1 VKFPVELDALDLATD
16 ELKGKMLPAS
26 RRLKEI
32 EKERAERRK
41 VRKRMKIA
49 ADAPAVAKTGPS
61 EDVEMGDAS
70 AGASASAVPAPTPAP
85 IADGDKG
92 KEVAAGELEDESLC
106 RAREIAELEKLVHPD
121 LRDDVGCSVSGLYE
135 LVGEYLDSP

>member
-26 RRLKEI
+26 RRLQEI

-49 ADAPAVAKTGPS
+49 ADAPAAATAGRS

-70 AGASASAVPAPTPAP
+70 AVASASAVPAP
-85 IADGDKG
+85 IAGGDKG

-135 LVGEYLDSP
+135 LVGEHFHP